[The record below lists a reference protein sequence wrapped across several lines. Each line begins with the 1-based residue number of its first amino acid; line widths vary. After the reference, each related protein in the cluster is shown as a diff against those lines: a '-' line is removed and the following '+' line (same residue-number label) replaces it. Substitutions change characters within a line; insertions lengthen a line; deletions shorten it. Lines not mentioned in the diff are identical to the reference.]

1 MKEKN
6 CLIFGGT
13 GQIGSNLIRKLAKK
27 NFKITVVTRNLHIK
41 GNFIKTQANAG
52 YINVVEA
59 NPFDI
64 NQIDPLI
71 KKASICINLIGILFE
86 KKNSSFNNIH
96 VNFPSLLASLCEKNQ
111 VDQFIHLSAM
121 GLEDAKDSSYAQSKL
136 QGEKKIKES
145 FHKTTILR
153 PSVVY
158 SVDDNFTTTFM
169 TILNR
174 LPVFP
179 IYYKGKTKFMPIH
192 CSDLT
197 DVIMEVIEKRINSEI
212 IECGG
217 PEIISFKQIL
227 ITLSSLIN
235 KKRLILPVP
244 LFIGSFIAKFM
255 EILPKPL
262 LTTDQLRLLN
272 YDNVYSNK
280 YLTNSKI
287 GVPSKKLFYNEVE
300 KYCYMWK
307 DGGQFSTDR
316 YIKNISSKKEN

>member
-13 GQIGSNLIRKLAKK
+13 GQIGTNLIRKLAKK
-27 NFKITVVTRNLHIK
+27 NFKITVVTRNLHTK

-52 YINVVEA
+52 YINIIET

-71 KKASICINLIGILFE
+71 KKSSICINLIGILFE

-96 VNFPSLLASLCEKNQ
+96 INFPSLLASLCEKNR

-136 QGEKKIKES
+136 QGEKKIKEN

-262 LTTDQLRLLN
+262 LTTDQLKLLN

-287 GVPSKKLFYNEVE
+287 GIPSKKIFYKEVE

-307 DGGQFSTDR
+307 DGGQFSTER
-316 YIKNISSKKEN
+316 YIKNFSSNKEN

>member
-64 NQIDPLI
+64 NQIDTLI
-71 KKASICINLIGILFE
+71 KKSNICINLIGILFE

-96 VNFPSLLASLCEKNQ
+96 VNFPSLLASLCEKNR

-136 QGEKKIKES
+136 KGEKKIKEN

-179 IYYKGKTKFMPIH
+179 IYYDGKTKFMPIH

-217 PEIISFKQIL
+217 PEVISFKQIL
-227 ITLSSLIN
+227 ITLCSLIN

-244 LFIGSFIAKFM
+244 LFIGSLIAKFM

-287 GVPSKKLFYNEVE
+287 GVPSKKLFYQEVE

-316 YIKNISSKKEN
+316 YIKNNSSK